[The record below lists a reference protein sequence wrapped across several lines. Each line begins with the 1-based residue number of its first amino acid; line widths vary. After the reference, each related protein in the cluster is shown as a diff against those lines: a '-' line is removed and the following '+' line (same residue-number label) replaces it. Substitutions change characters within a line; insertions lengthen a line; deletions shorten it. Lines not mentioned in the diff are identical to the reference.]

1 MATEP
6 QKKRQTNKVYFTHE
20 TEEAIIKYNK
30 SNNLEEREQ
39 LFREKIHAPLDK
51 LAENVINRFKFPYME
66 GTFDEVKSQVV
77 SFLVINLHKFTED
90 KGKAFSYFSV
100 IAKNYLILHNNW
112 EFNLDR
118 IFKKKRDREIAAAI
132 VKLIERIDNIDNFN
146 KKALYLMVR
155 EMTNYKTA
163 HITKVI
169 NKMRPQILK
178 MLGEFRRYG
187 HLSDPTTY
195 FRAQINSFI
204 MKMVQLIRTPE
215 DAAVIGPIVQ
225 GFLEVNVKNDE
236 HLVRVAQIAQRIV
249 SVGVKSN
256 VSLEG
261 LLSESEKEALLKD
274 ITTEIQD
281 LQEDVKDLDDVFAE
295 NK

>member
-1 MATEP
+1 MATEPP
-6 QKKRQTNKVYFTHE
+6 QKKRQTNKVYFSQE
-20 TEEAIIKYNK
+20 TEVAIIKYNK
-30 SNNLEEREQ
+30 SVDSEEREQ
-39 LFREKIHAPLDK
+39 IFREKIHAPLDK

-100 IAKNYLILHNNW
+100 IAKNYLILHNNNSYKEEKRVLYFSDQTEDSFTLEEMLIVEPDIKESTVDMKEFLKLLVEYW
-112 EFNLDR
+112 EFNLER
-118 IFKKKRDREIAAAI
+118 FFKKKRDRDIAAAI

-178 MLGEFRRYG
+178 MLGEFRRNG
-187 HLSDPTTY
+187 HLSDPSYY
-195 FRAQINSFI
+195 FSY
-204 MKMVQLIRTPE
+204 K
-215 DAAVIGPIVQ
+215 
-225 GFLEVNVKNDE
+225 K
-236 HLVRVAQIAQRIV
+236 
-249 SVGVKSN
+249 
-256 VSLEG
+256 
-261 LLSESEKEALLKD
+261 
-274 ITTEIQD
+274 
-281 LQEDVKDLDDVFAE
+281 
-295 NK
+295 

>member
-1 MATEP
+1 MAIQP
-6 QKKRQTNKVYFTHE
+6 QKKRQSNKVYFTQE
-20 TEEAIIKYNK
+20 TEAAIIKYNK
-30 SNNLEEREQ
+30 SNNTEEREH
-39 LFREKIHAPLDK
+39 LFREEIHGPLDK

-100 IAKNYLILHNNW
+100 IAKNYLILHNNNSYKEEKRVLYFSDQTEDSFTLEEMLVVEPETRDSTVDMKEFLKLLVEYW

-118 IFKKKRDREIAAAI
+118 FFKKKRDKEIAAAI

-169 NKMRPQILK
+169 NKMRPQIIK
-178 MLGEFRRYG
+178 MLSEFRRYG
-187 HLSDPTTY
+187 HLSDL
-195 FRAQINSFI
+195 S
-204 MKMVQLIRTPE
+204 LIH
-215 DAAVIGPIVQ
+215 I
-225 GFLEVNVKNDE
+225 
-236 HLVRVAQIAQRIV
+236 
-249 SVGVKSN
+249 
-256 VSLEG
+256 
-261 LLSESEKEALLKD
+261 
-274 ITTEIQD
+274 
-281 LQEDVKDLDDVFAE
+281 
-295 NK
+295 

>member
-1 MATEP
+1 MVT
-6 QKKRQTNKVYFTHE
+6 QQRKKSSNKVYFSQE
-20 TEEAIIKYNK
+20 TEDAIIAYNK
-30 SNNLEEREQ
+30 SNSDDEREII
-39 LFREKIHAPLDK
+39 FRSKIQGPLDK

-66 GTFDEVKSQVV
+66 GTFDEIKAQVV

-100 IAKNYLILHNNW
+100 IAKNYLILHNNNSYKEEKRVLYFSDQTEDSFSLEEMLVVEPETRDSTVDMKEFLKLLVEYW

-118 IFKKKRDREIAAAI
+118 FFKKKRDKEIAAAI

-178 MLGEFRRYG
+178 MLREFRRNG
-187 HLSDPTTY
+187 HISDPTTY
-195 FRAQINSFI
+195 FSY
-204 MKMVQLIRTPE
+204 K
-215 DAAVIGPIVQ
+215 
-225 GFLEVNVKNDE
+225 K
-236 HLVRVAQIAQRIV
+236 
-249 SVGVKSN
+249 
-256 VSLEG
+256 
-261 LLSESEKEALLKD
+261 
-274 ITTEIQD
+274 
-281 LQEDVKDLDDVFAE
+281 
-295 NK
+295 

>member
-1 MATEP
+1 MEIP
-6 QKKRQTNKVYFTHE
+6 QRKKTSKVYFSQE
-20 TEEAIIKYNK
+20 TENAIIQYNK
-30 SNNLEEREQ
+30 SVNLEEREQ
-39 LFREKIHAPLDK
+39 LFREKIHGPLDK

-66 GTFDEVKSQVV
+66 GTFDEIKSQVV

-100 IAKNYLILHNNW
+100 IAKNYLILHNNNFYKEEKRVLYFSDQTEDSFTLEEMLVVEPDTHDSTIDMKEFLKIVVEYW

-118 IFKKKRDREIAAAI
+118 FFKKKRDREIGAAI
-132 VKLIERIDNIDNFN
+132 VKLLERIDNIDNFN

-169 NKMRPQILK
+169 NKMRPQILN

-195 FRAQINSFI
+195 FHY
-204 MKMVQLIRTPE
+204 K
-215 DAAVIGPIVQ
+215 
-225 GFLEVNVKNDE
+225 K
-236 HLVRVAQIAQRIV
+236 
-249 SVGVKSN
+249 
-256 VSLEG
+256 
-261 LLSESEKEALLKD
+261 
-274 ITTEIQD
+274 
-281 LQEDVKDLDDVFAE
+281 
-295 NK
+295 

>member
-100 IAKNYLILHNNW
+100 IAKNYLILHNNNSYKEEKRVLYFSDQTEDSFSLEEMLVVEPETRDSTVDMKEFLKLLVEYW

-118 IFKKKRDREIAAAI
+118 FFKKKRDKEIAAAI

-178 MLGEFRRYG
+178 MLREFRRNG
-187 HLSDPTTY
+187 HISDPTTY
-195 FRAQINSFI
+195 FSY
-204 MKMVQLIRTPE
+204 K
-215 DAAVIGPIVQ
+215 
-225 GFLEVNVKNDE
+225 K
-236 HLVRVAQIAQRIV
+236 
-249 SVGVKSN
+249 
-256 VSLEG
+256 
-261 LLSESEKEALLKD
+261 
-274 ITTEIQD
+274 
-281 LQEDVKDLDDVFAE
+281 
-295 NK
+295 

>member
-1 MATEP
+1 
-6 QKKRQTNKVYFTHE
+6 
-20 TEEAIIKYNK
+20 
-30 SNNLEEREQ
+30 
-39 LFREKIHAPLDK
+39 
-51 LAENVINRFKFPYME
+51 ME

-100 IAKNYLILHNNW
+100 IAKNYLILHNNNSYKEEKRVLYFSDQTEDSFTLEEMLIVEPETRDSTVDMKEFLKLLVEYW

-178 MLGEFRRYG
+178 M
-187 HLSDPTTY
+187 
-195 FRAQINSFI
+195 
-204 MKMVQLIRTPE
+204 
-215 DAAVIGPIVQ
+215 VQ

-256 VSLEG
+256 TSLEG

-295 NK
+295 K